1 MENDN
6 QPEKLDDEI
15 VEHISNLDYLY
26 LKDIKLLSNE
36 KKKCHKTPYILHI
49 MSLIKKQPEQH
60 AYHML
65 FMYYPF
71 GDEKTTLSRNP
82 PIYASKLSE
91 PDVINFVNQK
101 YSLVE
106 PFATSL
112 NNTFKF

>member
-1 MENDN
+1 
-6 QPEKLDDEI
+6 
-15 VEHISNLDYLY
+15 
-26 LKDIKLLSNE
+26 
-36 KKKCHKTPYILHI
+36 
-49 MSLIKKQPEQH
+49 MSQNAIYFTYYVPNKETKPEQH

-71 GDEKTTLSRNP
+71 GDEKTTLNRNP